1 MINVYIKS
9 FARPFYLDR
18 CIRSIKFNLTGYD
31 RIIVL
36 DDGTLSADL
45 DRIAALHPEVEI
57 RSSGADDGKFKL
69 LSEQKFAEIAR
80 QYPSAPEF
88 WHAEIS
94 KDPYEYTIVIE
105 DDAWFVRHID
115 LQALLEC
122 MGATNTAMCKFWWS
136 NHQYDVVSRYTA
148 PRGPEL
154 EFYAQ
159 SGSIAEISRTLWI
172 VAFALFK
179 RDYWL
184 HVVSHAHRLGDERSQ
199 SVAAV
204 EYASEHPD
212 ARFCKTAKRCI
223 HQGWAVPAR
232 STPEYYGKKLMQHRI
247 MEALNGAWASGEWSP
262 AESYPYDF
270 SRDYVIQQLRARL
283 SDDDVEA
290 WSHWHATDVAYWY
303 G

>member
-18 CIRSIKFNLTGYD
+18 CIRSIKFNLRDYD

-36 DDGTLSADL
+36 DDGTVSTEM

-69 LSEQKFAEIAR
+69 LKEQKFAEIAR
-80 QYPSAPEF
+80 LYPSAPKF
-88 WHAEIS
+88 WYEEIY
-94 KDPYEYTIVIE
+94 KDPYDYTIVIE

-115 LQALLEC
+115 LPVLLEDLQ
-122 MGATNTAMCKFWWS
+122 ATNTAMCKFWWS
-136 NHQYDVVSRYTA
+136 THQYNVVSRHAA

-159 SGSIAEISRTLWI
+159 LGTMAEVSRTLWI

-179 RDYWL
+179 REYWL
-184 HVVSHAHRLGDERSQ
+184 HVVSHAQRLGDERSQ
-199 SVAAV
+199 AVAAV
-204 EYASEHPD
+204 EYASNHPD
-212 ARFCKTAKRCI
+212 ARFCKTAQRCI

-247 MEALNGAWASGEWSP
+247 MEALNGAWMSGELSP
-262 AESYPYDF
+262 TEAYPYDF
-270 SRDYVIQQLRARL
+270 SGDCIIQHLRARL
-283 SDDDVEA
+283 SDDDVQA